1 MMWGVGCDSDFGY
14 GGWCGSDVDV
24 SVGGYDDAAVVAA
37 EVLAAAAADGVGNVG
52 IVGIVGGC

>member
-37 EVLAAAAADGVGNVG
+37 EVLAAAAADGVG
-52 IVGIVGGC
+52 IVGGC